1 MMSLYSKLNFDLS
14 LNKQHKSILKLVIA
28 NKGLSQMSKIVS
40 GSPFLQRKKRSLRV
54 KLHKTAERHLKIV

>member
-28 NKGLSQMSKIVS
+28 NKESPFVGLSEGPFIV
-40 GSPFLQRKKRSLRV
+40 QVEDKHHHR
-54 KLHKTAERHLKIV
+54 LHDL